1 MPGKVGELGSRG
13 AGLGPRKWS
22 KSTQHVRECN
32 RYRELRGAGWV
43 QGQRVRGGCAA
54 CAVRSRRALS
64 VAQRTSGKSVWLAC
78 VRPMISS
85 PRTRPAG
92 RASCYAEQV
101 NSALRGAKLRYRPSR
116 VASRRVL
123 PTALRTSPPAVC
135 VCVRVCEHV
144 TYMCASPATPFAARP
159 LPPLARPA
167 ATSALLSSAFAY
179 LSAHAEFSAKGFDD
193 DGRRQMVPSP
203 YRFGQ
208 LSTATATAASV
219 FTFRQR
225 DEGQRAGGRSHGVL
239 LCNARARLRS
249 ATHALMLSLSPFLRS
264 AGCLTYQL

>member
-116 VASRRVL
+116 VASRSPNCTSYF
-123 PTALRTSPPAVC
+123 PTSC
-135 VCVRVCEHV
+135 VCVYVCV
-144 TYMCASPATPFAARP
+144 SMLRTCAPRPLPPFAARP

-239 LCNARARLRS
+239 LCNALARLRS